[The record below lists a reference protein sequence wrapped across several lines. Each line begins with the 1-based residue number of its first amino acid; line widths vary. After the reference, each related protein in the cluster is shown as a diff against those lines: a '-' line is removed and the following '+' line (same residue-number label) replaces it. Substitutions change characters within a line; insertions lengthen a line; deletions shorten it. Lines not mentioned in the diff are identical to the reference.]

1 MFFEHYIQLN
11 QWLETL
17 QEPQRFFAF
26 IGIMCGLPLLCVAL
40 LCIDKKLESKR
51 DKRNADT

>member
-1 MFFEHYIQLN
+1 MFFEQYIQLN

-26 IGIMCGLPLLCVAL
+26 IGIMCGVPLLCIVL
-40 LCIDKKLESKR
+40 WYIDKRIEEVKQK
-51 DKRNADT
+51 NI